1 MSKNNS
7 KSLASL
13 RQKLRK
19 YNKEFEEDISRFREN
34 PDAGDEEEEQPKGLL
49 FYFKNPL
56 NKRTM
61 PCNLNTSLL
70 SNAPLSLF
78 ILSYPVF

>member
-19 YNKEFEEDISRFREN
+19 YNKDFEEELKVFREN
-34 PDAGDEEEEQPKGLL
+34 PDIVEEDEEQTRGK
-49 FYFKNPL
+49 
-56 NKRTM
+56 
-61 PCNLNTSLL
+61 LL
-70 SNAPLSLF
+70 SC
-78 ILSYPVF
+78 